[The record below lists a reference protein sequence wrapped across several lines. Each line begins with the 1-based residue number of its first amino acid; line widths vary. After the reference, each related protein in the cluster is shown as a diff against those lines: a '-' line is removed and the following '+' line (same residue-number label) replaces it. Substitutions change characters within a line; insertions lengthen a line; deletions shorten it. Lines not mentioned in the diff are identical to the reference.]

1 MEKHNRI
8 YTQIRCIFFTHS
20 QKMFP
25 KDHFRLLAC
34 QYILK
39 YHKHS
44 KLFYTQ
50 KRIMWPRITWNV
62 FYKTWLL
69 TGQVISYAIHNFRM
83 TIIATGT
90 EEYSVGSSFTVLH
103 FMNDPG
109 YLRRRKED
117 MFSFPFI
124 CLFVCLFVCLAVC
137 EHSQSK
143 SIAWIFMK
151 YLPSVPNHKRKS
163 KFNFGWPR

>member
-90 EEYSVGSSFTVLH
+90 EEHSVGSSFTVLH

-124 CLFVCLFVCLAVC
+124 CLSVCLFVHLSVNTLIQNVLHGFSWNFYQAFLIIKGRA
-137 EHSQSK
+137 S
-143 SIAWIFMK
+143 SIVGD
-151 YLPSVPNHKRKS
+151 LV
-163 KFNFGWPR
+163 